1 MIKNIIFDLSEVIIS
16 GYWRIENLIEKKYEI
31 PAEDFLQ
38 QKINKYELFLDLMR
52 GNLKEEDYWN
62 ELLKGMNWDITIEDL
77 KNTAR
82 EYLNQPVEGTMEIIE
97 QLKGKY
103 QLILLS
109 DHVKEW
115 MQYIEQINHDI
126 DLFDKKI
133 FSYEIGSVK
142 PDKQTFKTVLNRVQ
156 IIADETLFV
165 DDHEINIKRAEEEGI
180 HGIIFKNAEQLKQEL
195 IERKIL

>member
-16 GYWRIENLIEKKYEI
+16 GYWRIENLIEKKYGI

>member
-38 QKINKYELFLDLMR
+38 QKINKNELFLDLMR

-142 PDKQTFKTVLNRVQ
+142 PDRQTFRTVLNRVQ

>member
-16 GYWRIENLIEKKYEI
+16 GYWRIENLIEKKYGI

-142 PDKQTFKTVLNRVQ
+142 PDKQTFKTVLNRAQ

-165 DDHEINIKRAEEEGI
+165 DDHEINIKRAEEVGI
-180 HGIIFKNAEQLKQEL
+180 HGIVFKNAEQLKQEL

>member
-38 QKINKYELFLDLMR
+38 QKINKNELFLDLMR

-142 PDKQTFKTVLNRVQ
+142 PDRQTFRTVLNRAQ

>member
-38 QKINKYELFLDLMR
+38 QKINKNELFLDLMR

-133 FSYEIGSVK
+133 FSYEIVSVK

>member
-1 MIKNIIFDLSEVIIS
+1 
-16 GYWRIENLIEKKYEI
+16 
-31 PAEDFLQ
+31 
-38 QKINKYELFLDLMR
+38 
-52 GNLKEEDYWN
+52 
-62 ELLKGMNWDITIEDL
+62 
-77 KNTAR
+77 
-82 EYLNQPVEGTMEIIE
+82 MEIIE